1 MHDFNGAV
9 IESPHNL
16 SGAAIA
22 KGWEVLERMRGHRGD
37 IRDVVTPDPVT
48 GKPTRAWHPL
58 GLDPGDLGMAL
69 VYSAADELQ
78 PEDGWDRLAFAHAQ
92 RLIKCF
98 TATPD
103 LGIGLFCG
111 TAGVAYALCALSRG
125 GVRYQRALRD
135 VDAVLLRKMDSRLVA
150 LPRLG
155 GLAPG
160 TYDVISGLA
169 GAAMYL
175 LHAGAQDGPS
185 RDMVTRVVE
194 AFCRLAV
201 LPVPLGFWTP
211 PSEISEFEREHRP
224 KLGGGYL
231 NLGYAHGISGVLSL
245 LGQAKRHQ
253 IPCPLLEEAAT
264 VLGAVLRN
272 CLQANDYGMDLPYY
286 KLTPGYE
293 TARML
298 TRCAWCYGNMG
309 AALAFAH
316 AASVD
321 PHFLIDCG
329 QLLDSVE
336 ARPRQLRFDNNP
348 SLCHG
353 LGGQL
358 SIRRCLAGML
368 GTQRCPLGRS
378 HEDTVERLLGLWDDR
393 ALFGFVNE
401 QPDGVPTDSP
411 GFLTGSG
418 GTAVALIS
426 LSTGAGRISMAEKML
441 CGGVPSC

>member
-1 MHDFNGAV
+1 MYDLTGAV
-9 IESPHNL
+9 QESPHNI
-16 SGAAIA
+16 SSAAIA

-37 IRDVVTPDPVT
+37 IRDIVTPDPVT

-69 VYSAADELQ
+69 VYSAADELR
-78 PEDGWDRLAFAHAQ
+78 PEDGWDRLAFAHVQ
-92 RLIKCF
+92 RVIKYY
-98 TATPD
+98 TASPD
-103 LGIGLFCG
+103 LGIGLFSG
-111 TAGVAYALCALSRG
+111 TAGVAYALRALSRG

-135 VDAVLLRKMDSRLVA
+135 VDAVLLRKMDRRLA
-150 LPRLG
+150 TLPPLG
-155 GLAPG
+155 GLTPG
-160 TYDVISGLA
+160 TYDIISGLA

-175 LHAGAQDGPS
+175 LHVGAQDGPS
-185 RDMVTRVVE
+185 WDMVTRVVE

-201 LPVPLGFWTP
+201 LPVPRGFWTP
-211 PSEISEFEREHRP
+211 PSEITEFERKHHPE
-224 KLGGGYL
+224 LCGGYL

-245 LGQAKRHQ
+245 LGQAKRQ
-253 IPCPLLEEAAT
+253 QVPCPSVEEAAT

-272 CLQANDYGMDLPYY
+272 CLRSTDYGMDLPYY
-286 KLTPGYE
+286 KLTPGHE

-298 TRCAWCYGNMG
+298 TRCAWCYGNIG

-316 AASVD
+316 AASVN
-321 PHFLIDCG
+321 PRFLVDCG

-336 ARPRQLRFDNNP
+336 ARPQQLRFDNNP

-353 LGGQL
+353 IGGQL
-358 SIRRCLAGML
+358 SIQRYLAGML

-378 HEDTVERLLGLWDDR
+378 HEETVERLLALWDDR

-411 GFLTGSG
+411 GFLTGAG
-418 GTAVALIS
+418 GAAVALIS
-426 LSTGAGRISMAEKML
+426 LATGAGRISMAENML
-441 CGGVPSC
+441 CGGVLSC